1 MTFLIFPGGREGGG
15 FACFH
20 FPDHWVQELSNFL
33 APPPYTYLLNGYFAS
48 LEMPP
53 GLKTLEF
60 GTRIFE
66 MVSTIHISFC
76 IGS

>member
-15 FACFH
+15 GLPVSIFQIIGSRN
-20 FPDHWVQELSNFL
+20 FPTFW
-33 APPPYTYLLNGYFAS
+33 PPPYTYLLNGYFAS

-66 MVSTIHISFC
+66 MVSTIYISFC